1 MKKDVEEKLI
11 DQNQRDSNIIE
22 DEINEF
28 MDKDESQNIK
38 EDIELLN
45 NNGFD

>member
-1 MKKDVEEKLI
+1 MKKDVEEILI

-38 EDIELLN
+38 ENIELLN

>member
-1 MKKDVEEKLI
+1 MKKNVEEKLI